1 MASELEVFRIC
12 EADGN
17 FFDISD
23 PVHVT
28 RGTFTIGRAFVKN
41 GSYQSESVPALRKL
55 RAGLSSRS
63 NIKSN
68 VMYNRGKSFMQI
80 STKFT
85 IAIHILA
92 AVEYFG
98 KEEKVT
104 SDFLA
109 SSIGSNPVIIRNLMS
124 DLKNAGLIEIKRG
137 PGGIRIAR
145 PLDEITFYDVYEAV
159 EKNKDDLF
167 HFHENTNPKCPVGRN
182 IHSALYGKL
191 QDVQKDFE
199 ESLKKHKLSDVIA
212 DLYKEIAKAS

>member
-1 MASELEVFRIC
+1 
-12 EADGN
+12 
-17 FFDISD
+17 
-23 PVHVT
+23 
-28 RGTFTIGRAFVKN
+28 
-41 GSYQSESVPALRKL
+41 
-55 RAGLSSRS
+55 
-63 NIKSN
+63 
-68 VMYNRGKSFMQI
+68 MQI

-104 SDFLA
+104 SEFLA
-109 SSIGSNPVIIRNLMS
+109 SSIGSNPVIIRNLIA

-137 PGGIRIAR
+137 PGGIAITR

-159 EKNKDDLF
+159 EKSKDDLF
-167 HFHENTNPKCPVGRN
+167 HFHENTNPQCPVGRN

-191 QDVQKDFE
+191 QEVQKDFE

-212 DLYKEIAKAS
+212 DLYKEIAKAG